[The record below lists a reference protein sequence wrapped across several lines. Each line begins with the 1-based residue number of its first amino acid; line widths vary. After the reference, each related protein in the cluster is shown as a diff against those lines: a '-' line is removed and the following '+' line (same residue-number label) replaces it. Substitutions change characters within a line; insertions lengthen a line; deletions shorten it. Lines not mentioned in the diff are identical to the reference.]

1 MPNSYDDMLKGLLG
15 KRSNYTLDEIRAAQ
29 RKKRRSGGNL
39 LETLEEM
46 TGRTLPDISDFMQQQ
61 KKQTAKPAVKPA
73 TAKPAQTTTADD
85 LQALCREAEEQMD
98 ELERSLGAPAASTK
112 NAEAEAVAVGTE
124 AFDGLAEELQK
135 EVFGQESFLKKLI
148 IAFKRPLVMP
158 PAPGFPKNAIYVSGK
173 ENTGRHSA
181 LNALAEDLQQRKVL
195 RSGTIRYVDLSLYPS
210 TGEEKLFLQDLY
222 AALESESDVLCFEKF
237 DQCHPAYLNMLSQL
251 VTAGNCPLSSRYT
264 LQNGQLISV
273 SNSLAAE
280 TVGSLNAKGK
290 YLVFL
295 SEKSLEKLAGSFGAP
310 FINALG
316 DVCETVPLTEEAML
330 QIARREQEELMEL
343 AKKQLSFVLTLPE
356 GLAELA
362 VQQVDHLSGL
372 SAVLNFYDDLLRSLA
387 QARLEQDLPKEH
399 PVTLSISEG
408 KVCADFGTGAV
419 NCLSLLGERYSGDV
433 AAIKQEL
440 AEIVGLGAVK
450 DYIFQLEE
458 YYAVQQL
465 RRRQGLKASEVSKHM
480 IFTGNPG
487 TGKTTIA
494 RIVSRY
500 LKAIGVLSG
509 GQLIEV
515 FRADL
520 VGRYVGHTAPL
531 TNRVIQSALGGVLF
545 IDEAYSLYRG
555 KDDSFGLEAI
565 DTLVKGIEDNR
576 DDLIVILAG
585 YSREM
590 EEFLSS
596 NSGLKSRFPNL
607 IHFPDYS
614 GEELLNITKINAKSK
629 GYTIDE
635 GCDSALLAYF
645 NAVQALRP
653 NTAGNGRL
661 ARNKVEEAILNQSRR
676 LAVEPQ
682 EDLSLLISTDFELDD
697 VAGE

>member
-1 MPNSYDDMLKGLLG
+1 MPNSYDDLLGGLLG
-15 KRSNYTLDEIRAAQ
+15 KRSNYTMDEIRAAQ

-39 LETLEEM
+39 LQTLEEM
-46 TGRTLPDISDFMQQQ
+46 TGRTLPDINDYLPQ
-61 KKQTAKPAVKPA
+61 KKQAAKPAPQSA
-73 TAKPAQTTTADD
+73 AAKPAQTTTADD

-98 ELERSLGAPAASTK
+98 ALERELASPAAAVK
-112 NAEAEAVAVGTE
+112 AEDPITVGTE
-124 AFDGLAEELQK
+124 AFDGLAEELAK

-158 PAPGFPKNAIYVSGK
+158 PAPGFPKNAVYVCGK
-173 ENTGRHSA
+173 DNTGRHSA

-195 RSGTIRYVDLSLYPS
+195 HSSNIRYVDLSLYPS

-222 AALESESDVLCFEKF
+222 AALESKSDVLCFEHF
-237 DQCHPAYLNMLSQL
+237 EQCHPAYLNMLSQL
-251 VTAGNCPLSSRYT
+251 VTAGKCPLSSRYT

-273 SNSLAAE
+273 SNALATD
-280 TVGSLNAKGK
+280 TVGSLSAEGK
-290 YLVFL
+290 YLIFL

-316 DVCETVPLTEEAML
+316 DVCETAPLSEDAML
-330 QIARREQEELMEL
+330 QIAHREEEELKEL
-343 AKKQLSFVLTLPE
+343 AKKQLSFLLTLPE

-372 SAVLNFYDDLLRSLA
+372 TALLDFYDSLLRALA
-387 QARLEQDLPKEH
+387 QARLEQELPKEH

-408 KVCADFGTGAV
+408 KVCADFGAGAV
-419 NCLSLLGERYSGDV
+419 SCLSMLGERYSGDL

-440 AEIVGLGAVK
+440 SEIVGLGSVK
-450 DYIFQLEE
+450 DYVLQLEE

-465 RRRQGLKASEVSKHM
+465 RRRQGLRADEVSKHM

-509 GQLIEV
+509 GQLVEV
-515 FRADL
+515 SRADL

-590 EEFLSS
+590 EDFLGS

-614 GEELLNITKINAKSK
+614 GEELLKIIKSIAKGK

-645 NAVQALRP
+645 NAVQALCP
-653 NTAGNGRL
+653 ATAGNGRL

-682 EDLSLLISTDFELDD
+682 SDLSLLISTDFDLDD
-697 VAGE
+697 VSGE

>member
-46 TGRTLPDISDFMQQQ
+46 TGRTLPDISDFMSQQ
-61 KKQTAKPAVKPA
+61 KKTAKPAVKS

-98 ELERSLGAPAASTK
+98 ELERSIGAPAASAVK
-112 NAEAEAVAVGTE
+112 ESAAEEVSVGTE
-124 AFDGLAEELQK
+124 AFEGLAEELQK

-158 PAPGFPKNAIYVSGK
+158 PAPGFPKNAIYVSGR

-181 LNALAEDLQQRKVL
+181 LNALAEDLHQRKVL
-195 RSGTIRYVDLSLYPS
+195 RSSSIRYVDLSLYPS

-251 VTAGNCPLSSRYT
+251 VTAGSCPLSSRYT

-273 SNSLAAE
+273 SNSLAADA
-280 TVGSLNAKGK
+280 VGSLNAKGK

-316 DVCETVPLTEEAML
+316 DVCETSPLTEEAML
-330 QIARREQEELMEL
+330 QIARREQEELTEL
-343 AKKQLSFVLTLPE
+343 AKKQLSFLLTLPE

-362 VQQVDHLSGL
+362 VQQVDQLSGL
-372 SAVLNFYDDLLRSLA
+372 SAVLNFYDDLLRALA

-399 PVTLSISEG
+399 PVTLSISES
-408 KVCADFGTGAV
+408 KVCADFGAGAV
-419 NCLSLLGERYSGDV
+419 NCLALLGERYSGDV

-515 FRADL
+515 SRADL

-614 GEELLNITKINAKSK
+614 GEELLKIAHSNAKSK

-676 LAVEPQ
+676 LAVEPA
-682 EDLSLLISTDFELDD
+682 EDLSTLLSGDFELDD
-697 VAGE
+697 IAGE

>member
-1 MPNSYDDMLKGLLG
+1 MPNSYDELLSGLLG
-15 KRSNYTLDEIRAAQ
+15 KRSNYTMEEIRAAQ
-29 RKKRRSGGNL
+29 KKKRRSGGNL
-39 LETLEEM
+39 LQTLEDM
-46 TGRTLPDISDFMQQQ
+46 TGRSLPDLSDFMSQQ
-61 KKQTAKPAVKPA
+61 KKAAKPAVTP
-73 TAKPAQTTTADD
+73 TAKPVQTTADD

-98 ELERSLGAPAASTK
+98 ELERSLGAPAASTVK
-112 NAEAEAVAVGTE
+112 ESAAAEVAVGTE
-124 AFDGLAEELQK
+124 AFEGLTEELAE

-158 PAPGFPKNAIYVSGK
+158 PAPGFPKNAVYICGR

-181 LNALAEDLQQRKVL
+181 LTELTEALHQRKVL
-195 RSGTIRYVDLSLYPS
+195 RSGSVRFVDLSLYPG

-222 AALESESDVLCFEKF
+222 AALQSESEVLCFEKF
-237 DQCHPAYLNMLSQL
+237 EQCHPAYLNMLSQL
-251 VTAGNCPLSSRYT
+251 VTAGKCPLSARYT

-273 SNSLAAE
+273 SNSLAAD
-280 TVGSLNAKGK
+280 TVGSLNAAGK
-290 YLVFL
+290 YLIFL

-316 DVCETVPLTEEAML
+316 DVCETAPLSETAML
-330 QIARREQEELMEL
+330 QIARREQEELQEL
-343 AKKQLSFVLTLPE
+343 AKKQLSFLLTLPE

-362 VQQVDHLSGL
+362 VAQVDHLSGL
-372 SAVLNFYDDLLRSLA
+372 SALLNFYDSLLRALA
-387 QARLEQDLPKEH
+387 QARLEQDLPKEY
-399 PVTLSISEG
+399 PVTLSISEN

-419 NCLSLLGERYSGDV
+419 NCLSLLGERYSGDL

-440 AEIVGLGAVK
+440 SEIVGLGSVK
-450 DYIFQLEE
+450 DYILQLEE

-465 RRRQGLKASEVSKHM
+465 RRRQGLKADEVSKHM

-509 GQLIEV
+509 GQLVEV
-515 FRADL
+515 SRADL

-531 TNRVIQSALGGVLF
+531 TNRVIQSAIGGVLF

-596 NSGLKSRFPNL
+596 NSGLRSRFPNL

-614 GEELLNITKINAKSK
+614 GEELLKITKSIAKSK

-653 NTAGNGRL
+653 DTAGNGRL

-676 LAVEPQ
+676 LAVEPNG
-682 EDLSLLISTDFELDD
+682 DLSALLSGDFELNDI
-697 VAGE
+697 AGE